1 MSVKLKYISKRLLI
15 CAVAVE
21 LLLIL
26 MAGYIWLASLERSA
40 GIFHTGGRSRQSPG
54 LPAGGAALPGDENHL

>member
-26 MAGYIWLASLERSA
+26 MAGYIWLASLELSL
-40 GIFHTGGRSRQSPG
+40 IHI
-54 LPAGGAALPGDENHL
+54 